1 MRFVLVSI
9 ILLLIS
15 KRIAFGQDTINI
27 KSKPDLHGYHYQDG
41 DPYRPGVMGFASF
54 VLPGLGQMLEG
65 ETGRA
70 TLFLGG
76 LVGLNIIRYSFIT
89 RPESGSLH
97 NVNNISKVR
106 YILLGLHIWALFDA
120 VHMVNVNNMK
130 FRNQN
135 PGSVSLNLVPYFG
148 SDDL

>member
-70 TLFLGG
+70 TLFFGG
-76 LVGLNIIRYSFIT
+76 
-89 RPESGSLH
+89 
-97 NVNNISKVR
+97 
-106 YILLGLHIWALFDA
+106 
-120 VHMVNVNNMK
+120 
-130 FRNQN
+130 
-135 PGSVSLNLVPYFG
+135 PGWFKYY
-148 SDDL
+148 